1 MTGLVSGR
9 CCGEDDVIEEDG
21 VADRAQ
27 ARSDK
32 SKENLKK
39 KIRED
44 TQKRVIFS
52 GRTI

>member
-39 KIRED
+39 KN
-44 TQKRVIFS
+44 
-52 GRTI
+52 